1 MGRIK
6 DASVYLRTLIE
17 LFAGVIL
24 WGIVF
29 QIPFLFLERRG
40 YYVLG
45 VWYGVLIAAYM
56 AFDMW
61 RNVPKS
67 VDRGN
72 AGARKHTILT
82 GLLRYAIVIILYGLI
97 CYFDFGSPITA
108 FVGLMGLKVAV
119 YLQPFTHKLF
129 MKLFSWKEI
138 EYPPYIPEEE
148 EEPEEDRDII

>member
-1 MGRIK
+1 MTRIK
-6 DASVYLRTLIE
+6 NAEVYLRTLIE
-17 LFAGVIL
+17 LITGVII
-24 WGIVF
+24 WGLVF
-29 QIPFLFLERRG
+29 QIPFFFIENSG

-45 VWYGVLIAAYM
+45 VWYGTLIAGLM

-72 AGARKHTILT
+72 SGARKYTILT
-82 GLLRYAIVIILYGLI
+82 GLVRYGVVIILYGAI
-97 CYFDFGSPITA
+97 CFFNFGSPITA
-108 FVGLMGLKVAV
+108 FVGIMGLKIAV
-119 YLQPFTHKLF
+119 YLQPFIHKRF

-148 EEPEEDRDII
+148 IEPEEDRDII